1 MLSTV
6 KSFLLH
12 TASFEGVQNLKK
24 IKWPLL
30 ALAIL
35 ATLCIMGIGIAVA
48 EESIIGIFA
57 AIIGLIVAMGFGF
70 KTKKKMR
77 ENGIL

>member
-1 MLSTV
+1 M
-6 KSFLLH
+6 
-12 TASFEGVQNLKK
+12 ASYEEVQNLKE

-35 ATLCIMGIGIAVA
+35 ATVCIMGIGIAVA
-48 EESIIGIFA
+48 EASIIGIFA
-57 AIIGLIVAMGFGF
+57 SIIGLIVTMGLGF

-77 ENGIL
+77 ENGTL

>member
-1 MLSTV
+1 ML
-6 KSFLLH
+6 K
-12 TASFEGVQNLKK
+12 Q

-30 ALAIL
+30 ASAIA
-35 ATLCIMGIGIAVA
+35 ATLCMMGIGIAIA
-48 EESIIGIFA
+48 EQSVIGIFA
-57 AIIGLIVAMGFGF
+57 CSIALVFVMGYGF

>member
-1 MLSTV
+1 M
-6 KSFLLH
+6 K
-12 TASFEGVQNLKK
+12 E

-35 ATLCIMGIGIAVA
+35 ATVCIMGIGIAVA
-48 EESIIGIFA
+48 EASIIGIFA
-57 AIIGLIVAMGFGF
+57 SIIGLIVTMGLGF

-77 ENGIL
+77 ENGTL

>member
-1 MLSTV
+1 M
-6 KSFLLH
+6 K
-12 TASFEGVQNLKK
+12 E